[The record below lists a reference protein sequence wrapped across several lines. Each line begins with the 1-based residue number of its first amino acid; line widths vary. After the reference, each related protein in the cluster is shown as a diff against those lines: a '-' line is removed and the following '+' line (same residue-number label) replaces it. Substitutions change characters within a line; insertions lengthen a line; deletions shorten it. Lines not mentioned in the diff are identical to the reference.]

1 MKSLETKAKEELR
14 KAKSDI
20 FSLEYQNKKVWV
32 KKARGT
38 FSSALHKFYYKVF
51 PFEVLIPVE
60 TKTGKETIAFE
71 TAKLDLFREKGILS
85 PKVLFKNDE
94 FFILEDC
101 GKNVNSYIRK
111 RDITQE
117 KMYYYLDLLI
127 VQLALIHNNG
137 LFHGGAQARNFT
149 YKEGVIYA
157 IDLEDSFTNIPLEV
171 LQFRDVLLFLLSLTK
186 TRASFD
192 LDYNY
197 IIEKYIELTN
207 KKELKQSLKK
217 LANKIS
223 FLITLSQ
230 INWINSLLGRDVKG
244 FFKLFIILKKL

>member
-1 MKSLETKAKEELR
+1 
-14 KAKSDI
+14 
-20 FSLEYQNKKVWV
+20 
-32 KKARGT
+32 
-38 FSSALHKFYYKVF
+38 
-51 PFEVLIPVE
+51 
-60 TKTGKETIAFE
+60 
-71 TAKLDLFREKGILS
+71 
-85 PKVLFKNDE
+85 
-94 FFILEDC
+94 
-101 GKNVNSYIRK
+101 
-111 RDITQE
+111 
-117 KMYYYLDLLI
+117 MYYYLNLLI

>member
-1 MKSLETKAKEELR
+1 MKSLETKAKEELL

-20 FSLEYQNKKVWV
+20 FSLDYENEKIWV

-38 FSSALHKFYYKVF
+38 FSSNLHKFYYKIF

-60 TKTGKETIAFE
+60 TKTGQQTIKFE
-71 TAKLDLFREKGILS
+71 TLKLDLFREKGIS
-85 PKVLFKNDE
+85 TPNVLFKNND
-94 FFILEDC
+94 FFILQDC

-111 RDITQE
+111 RDITEE

-127 VQLALIHNNG
+127 NQLALIHNNG

-149 YKEGVIYA
+149 YKEGKIYA
-157 IDLEDSFTNIPLEV
+157 IDLEDSFINIPLEV

-197 IIEKYIELTN
+197 IIEKYIELTQ
-207 KKELKQSLKK
+207 KTEIKTRLKK

-223 FLITLSQ
+223 FLIYLSQ
-230 INWINSLLGRDVKG
+230 ITLINSFLGRDVKG